1 MRHPRHPENGW
12 IHTLRDFRRVQR
24 GLDPHGVAI
33 ASSGGA
39 VLAGA
44 GFLALTARAAGDPL
58 AAKAHSRTVA
68 ASAGISRISRQKTA
82 AVPRDSGLA
91 SPAYAGLLPGGVTVG
106 A

>member
-1 MRHPRHPENGW
+1 MGW

-24 GLDPHGVAI
+24 GPDPHGVAI

-44 GFLALTARAAGDPL
+44 GFLALTAPAAGDPL

-68 ASAGISRISRQKTA
+68 APPAFPGFRDRKPPRS
-82 AVPRDSGLA
+82 PRDSGLA